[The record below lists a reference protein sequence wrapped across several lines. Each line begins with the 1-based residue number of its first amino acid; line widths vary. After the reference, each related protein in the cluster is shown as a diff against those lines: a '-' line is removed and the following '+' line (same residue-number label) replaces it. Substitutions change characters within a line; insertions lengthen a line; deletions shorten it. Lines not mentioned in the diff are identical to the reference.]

1 MHGWRRDR
9 ADCGVRSKVVD
20 KAYILVRVRG
30 CLSIALQ
37 FEIGRCGLE
46 PLRLKRE

>member
-1 MHGWRRDR
+1 MHGLRRDA
-9 ADCGVRSKVVD
+9 ADCGVRSKVLD
-20 KAYILVRVRG
+20 NAYILVRVQG
-30 CLSIALQ
+30 CHSIALQ